1 MNKKD
6 VLEQQSENPTSLRTT
21 IVSFLLFLNS

>member
-6 VLEQQSENPTSLRTT
+6 VLEQQSDSAMSLRTT
-21 IVSFLLFLNS
+21 IVSFLLSLNS